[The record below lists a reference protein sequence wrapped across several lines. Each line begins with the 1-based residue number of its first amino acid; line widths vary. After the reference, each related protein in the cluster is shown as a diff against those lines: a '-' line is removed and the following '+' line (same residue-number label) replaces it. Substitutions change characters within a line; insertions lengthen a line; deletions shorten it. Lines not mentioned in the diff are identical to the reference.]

1 MSVNFCSISV
11 VMYLT
16 VVFMQFLGND
26 LEFISGGLEVISVV
40 Y

>member
-16 VVFMQFLGND
+16 VVFRQFLGID
-26 LEFISGGLEVISVV
+26 VEFISGGLEVISVV